1 MPEQSTVDEKSTLG
15 QLIADLKVPS
25 GNAFGLPQQRQYP
38 PRSALFDNRAT
49 AVDAERRF

>member
-1 MPEQSTVDEKSTLG
+1 MSRQTMVEEINGHEQP
-15 QLIADLKVPS
+15 IADLKIPS
-25 GNAFGLPQQRQYP
+25 GNVFGLPQQRQYP